1 MTVQN
6 TNELLIFLS
15 RFTNAIVESLED
27 GKVTIT
33 DITTI
38 FKPLMAA
45 KDALN
50 DIQEIPLE
58 LADLDTDEA
67 ALLVRTFQSELDFE
81 VDNIEEVVEEG
92 LAVALSL
99 VLYIQKIR
107 DLKASAEGV

>member
-6 TNELLIFLS
+6 TNELLIFLT
-15 RFTNAIVESLED
+15 RLTNSILESLED

-58 LADLDTDEA
+58 LAELDTEEA
-67 ALLVRTFQSELDFE
+67 ALLVQTFKDELDFE
-81 VDNIEEVVEEG
+81 TDNVEEVVEEG

-99 VLYIQKIR
+99 VLYIQKVR
-107 DLKASAEGV
+107 DLKKQSAL